1 MITSNRPLN
10 AIFCLAL
17 LLSAGSPVLVQAQSD
32 SRPKTAAERRLSARS
47 WETWREGFEAS
58 EAGEAALIAGR
69 NEEAA
74 ECYKRALKAFKTV
87 KKNNP
92 NWNKNVIDYRIS
104 LAEKRLN
111 TALRRLE
118 FQRTGSHE
126 PAAVPSGSA
135 AGGASIPH
143 TPSDPQAEIAALR
156 KALKEAEDR
165 NAPLQKEAER
175 GRLASSQVAGLIA
188 EKKETEAKYSTL
200 LLQYEALKK
209 QAEESAA
216 GNSGLEKAYKEEQFR
231 SEALKKIVADLQKEL
246 DKLREQLRTAEKEIA
261 ARDEKI
267 AKADAALASAART
280 EKLLADVRRDFAAL
294 QQSVLAQREKNE
306 ARLGELSAALKE
318 KIEECTRLEGELK
331 KLRQETAPEETVRK
345 LQAEAEEL
353 RRDKQL
359 LSEKYAALESELRA
373 LNDRLSASD
382 NLGEASKNMIASL
395 NAKNAELTAAA
406 EALKKKAAELEKKLS
421 EAVAKTAALE
431 KVNGEQK
438 DQIAAL
444 AAQVNKTP
452 VTGTAESDTALVKKD
467 MEIKKL
473 TGENESLAARVKEL
487 EKALAEAKEKAK
499 ADGGATPAVAVVPV
513 PSESGSENGDLQT
526 RLKEREAEIAAL
538 KQTLSEKEAEAEQLQ
553 KTLTGLNEK
562 IRELTAAL
570 ENQKNEMQALL
581 AEKTKSDEEIRKLS
595 RDLLN
600 TQALLE
606 KAKLEAQDTSR
617 IRAAERERDEWKLK
631 SETAL
636 KQVEELRTVL
646 ADREKAAEIAGKRI
660 AELEAKCDKLEKRA
674 ARAETKLA
682 GWESG
687 ANTVSREEF
696 EKKNAAIEALL
707 KEHKRLLEEQAADR
721 KTISE
726 MNAQLVRY
734 RKTLQ
739 MAREVTEKAMEESRK
754 LRAEL
759 VMYRRRDPNPRPEV
773 PKTVTEVPEE
783 IKLLTPSEND
793 SNAQAQKADP
803 DKYEACMAAARKALE
818 EGKQEDALWQLW
830 AAADAAVNRPEPYLE
845 ITRIHIA
852 RNNPEQGIKTYE
864 KALRLGAK
872 RVPEYENQLKQQLL
886 AKKKAGGK

>member
-10 AIFCLAL
+10 AVFCLAL
-17 LLSAGSPVLVQAQSD
+17 LLSLGSPALVRAQSD
-32 SRPKTAAERRLSARS
+32 SRPKNAAESRLSARS

-74 ECYKRALKAFKTV
+74 EYYKRALRAFKNV

-92 NWNKNVIDYRIS
+92 NWNKNVINYRIS

-126 PAAVPSGSA
+126 PASVPSGTA

-143 TPSDPQAEIAALR
+143 TPSDPQSEIAALR
-156 KALKEAEDR
+156 RALKEAEDR
-165 NAPLQKEAER
+165 NAPLQKDAER
-175 GRLASSQVAGLIA
+175 GRLASGQVAGLIA
-188 EKKETEAKYSTL
+188 DKKETEAKYSTL

-209 QAEESAA
+209 QADASAA

-231 SEALKKIVADLQKEL
+231 SEALKKLVADLRKEL
-246 DKLREQLRTAEKEIA
+246 DNAREQLRASEKELS

-267 AKADAALASAART
+267 AKADAAMASAART
-280 EKLLADVRRDFAAL
+280 EKLLADVRRDLADL
-294 QQSVLAQREKNE
+294 QKTVLAQREKNE
-306 ARLGELSAALKE
+306 ARQKELSAALKE

-331 KLRQETAPEETVRK
+331 KLRQGAAPEETVRK
-345 LQAEAEEL
+345 LQAEADEL
-353 RRDKQL
+353 RRDKQS
-359 LSEKYAALESELRA
+359 LSEKYSALEKELRA
-373 LNDRLSASD
+373 LNDRLSTSD
-382 NLGEASKNMIASL
+382 SLGEAAKKMIASL
-395 NAKNAELTAAA
+395 NAKNAELTASAD
-406 EALKKKAAELEKKLS
+406 ALKKKTAELEKKRS
-421 EAVAKTAALE
+421 ESAAKIASLE
-431 KVNGEQK
+431 KTNSEQK
-438 DQIAAL
+438 AQIAAL
-444 AAQVNKTP
+444 AAKVNKTP
-452 VTGTAESDTALVKKD
+452 VTGTTDSDTALVKKD
-467 MEIKKL
+467 MELQKL
-473 TGENESLAARVKEL
+473 TAENESLATRVKEL
-487 EKALAEAKEKAK
+487 EKSLAEAKGTQKTDETK
-499 ADGGATPAVAVVPV
+499 TAVAVVPV
-513 PSESGSENGDLQT
+513 PGGSAPADSDLQA
-526 RLKEREAEIAAL
+526 RLKERETEIESL
-538 KQTLSEKEAEAEQLQ
+538 KKTLGEKDAEAEQMQ
-553 KTLTGLNEK
+553 KSLTGLNEQ
-562 IRELTAAL
+562 IRELTASL
-570 ENQKNEMQALL
+570 ENQKNELQAFL
-581 AEKTKSDEEIRKLS
+581 AEKSKSDEDTRKLS

-606 KAKLEAQDTSR
+606 KAKLEAQDTSK

-631 SETAL
+631 SETAS
-636 KQVEELRTVL
+636 KQTEELRVVL
-646 ADREKAAEIAGKRI
+646 TDREKAAEIAGKKI
-660 AELEAKCDKLEKRA
+660 AELETKCDTLEKRA

-707 KEHKRLLEEQAADR
+707 KEHKRLLEEQTADR

-726 MNAQLVRY
+726 INAQLVRY

-739 MAREVTEKAMEESRK
+739 LARDVTEKSMEESRK

-773 PKTVTEVPEE
+773 PKTVTDVPEE

-793 SNAQAQKADP
+793 SRAQAQKADP
-803 DKYEACMAAARKALE
+803 DKYETCMAAARKAME
-818 EGKQEDALWQLW
+818 QGKHEDALWQLW
-830 AAADAAVNRPEPYLE
+830 AAADAAVNRPEPYME

-886 AKKKAGGK
+886 AKKKTGGK